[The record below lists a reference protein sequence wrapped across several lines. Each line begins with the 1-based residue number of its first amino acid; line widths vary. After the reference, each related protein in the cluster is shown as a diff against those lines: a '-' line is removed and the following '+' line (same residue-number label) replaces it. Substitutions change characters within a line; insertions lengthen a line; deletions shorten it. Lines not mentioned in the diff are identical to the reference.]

1 MATDADPVVGHWYR
15 HLDKGQKFEVV
26 AVDEDRG
33 TVEVQHFDGDV
44 EEIDIDTWYQQEI
57 ELIEPPENWSGPVDS
72 FEDDALD
79 YTETDMDEDDWE
91 GPTSDFDEAPGGAR
105 KRRQGPKEEGSEE
118 EAAPGEEQG
127 FADDDLWRE
136 EEE

>member
-1 MATDADPVVGHWYR
+1 MATEADPVVGHWYR
-15 HLDKGQKFEVV
+15 HLDKGHKFEVV

-33 TVEVQHFDGDV
+33 TVEIQHFDGDI

-57 ELIEPPENWSGPVDS
+57 DLIEPPENWSGPVDS
-72 FEDDALD
+72 FEEDELD

-91 GPTSDFDEAPGGAR
+91 GPVSEFDETPGTP
-105 KRRQGPKEEGSEE
+105 KRRRGAKDEEELKEEE
-118 EAAPGEEQG
+118 PGQEQG
-127 FADDDLWRE
+127 FADDELWRE